1 MRSSSRR
8 RGLPSGLPSGP
19 SAARRRRRT
28 KSGSLASPHLDA
40 GHGHHPVLPR
50 GLECGDRLASRLEGR
65 VEALRVRGVLD
76 HRDDRGGLVER
87 VEHRVVVFVQL
98 VEFRLFDLDRRADA
112 GVAALRV
119 ADLRLEA
126 LDREDDV
133 ADALEALDLPVHRH
147 LVSDGL
153 EVTADALQLVREL
166 DPEQVVRGADV
177 LSAAVAGVAGDH
189 QLNLLEQSSV
199 LFNAVADIG
208 HGRVL
213 RAFPSFI
220 TAFLYLGI
228 SEVIHRLD
236 NDSFSQLSPGTSYA
250 LRRRAESVACR
261 RSLTFA
267 VQVDDPRAKWL
278 LGEFRLIVN
287 KSIRIAMAHDIRS
300 RTRLARVAY
309 HDLSADHRVHKKYI
323 LSAFDVALG
332 LLKGHRRRI
341 RKNRK
346 SSPPF
351 VRKPMLIAANQ
362 SYWLDRET
370 GRLRI
375 PIRGTEGIQLYL
387 PLSEWHRSLLTDS
400 TSSFGNL
407 TVVPGKIIVLVRKAS
422 PPIHEP
428 MSLIALDTNEDSM
441 DGVACSPGA
450 TKLVAAPLGGVRLV
464 QATHFRRRRRLASK
478 KAHDWRVRRRLLAF
492 EGRRERNRVR
502 QRLR

>member
-1 MRSSSRR
+1 M
-8 RGLPSGLPSGP
+8 
-19 SAARRRRRT
+19 
-28 KSGSLASPHLDA
+28 
-40 GHGHHPVLPR
+40 
-50 GLECGDRLASRLEGR
+50 
-65 VEALRVRGVLD
+65 
-76 HRDDRGGLVER
+76 
-87 VEHRVVVFVQL
+87 
-98 VEFRLFDLDRRADA
+98 
-112 GVAALRV
+112 
-119 ADLRLEA
+119 
-126 LDREDDV
+126 
-133 ADALEALDLPVHRH
+133 
-147 LVSDGL
+147 
-153 EVTADALQLVREL
+153 
-166 DPEQVVRGADV
+166 
-177 LSAAVAGVAGDH
+177 
-189 QLNLLEQSSV
+189 
-199 LFNAVADIG
+199 
-208 HGRVL
+208 
-213 RAFPSFI
+213 
-220 TAFLYLGI
+220 YLGI

-236 NDSFSQLSPGTSYA
+236 NDTFSQLSPRTSYV
-250 LRRRAESVACR
+250 LHRREESVACR

-400 TSSFGNL
+400 TWSLGTL

-441 DGVACSPGA
+441 DGVACSPGE

-464 QATHFRRRRRLASK
+464 QATHFRRRRRLVSK

-502 QRLR
+502 QRLHLVSRRLIQVAEEHEAAIVLEDLRIPRLAGYSRRTNRRRNMWPCREIHRQIEYKAALAGVPIIKVNPAWTSKTCPVCGARRRDRVGKVFVCLMCDWEMDRQINAGLNILKTALASNEALARAVRFQPGALRHDVVIPLYDLLRKGGGAREEPSGVESRPSTRVT